1 MIPRSIATPI
11 LRVSQS
17 LDLPPI
23 LTYSDTVLYNWH
35 IDPAPDVPVDHE
47 NRGLPTPGNIRTNTM
62 FTNTVDEEEFYL
74 CSSRIE
80 LKGVEALELIR
91 MMMDE
96 IFVGNTSAIH
106 RISDYLRRMT
116 TVIKDLRILLLQ
128 VKKFCRPD
136 LYYNVVRPW
145 LRGEDSDRG
154 KRKWIYE
161 GVDED
166 PKFHHPT
173 ELSGPSAG
181 QSTLIHVL
189 DIHLGV
195 DHQTSATSQI
205 PSFMDRM
212 KIYMPRSHR
221 SLLNHL
227 IANPRPL
234 RGFVVA
240 SQDEEMKQAY
250 NQAVLALKEFRDA
263 HMIITTLYIIG
274 PAKRAARAFL
284 QREQEEIGPD
294 VSTKDPA
301 TNDRLNDSTLKGTG
315 GTYLV
320 KFLKDTR
327 LRTEVAIIG
336 GKV

>member
-1 MIPRSIATPI
+1 
-11 LRVSQS
+11 
-17 LDLPPI
+17 
-23 LTYSDTVLYNWH
+23 
-35 IDPAPDVPVDHE
+35 
-47 NRGLPTPGNIRTNTM
+47 M
-62 FTNTVDEEEFYL
+62 FTNTRDEEEFYL

-80 LKGVEALELIR
+80 LKGVEALELMR
-91 MMMDE
+91 MVMDE
-96 IFVGNTSAIH
+96 ISVGDTNAIH

-116 TVIKDLRILLLQ
+116 IVIKDLRILLLQ

-154 KRKWIYE
+154 KRKWIFE

-166 PKFHHPT
+166 PTLHHPT

-189 DIHLGV
+189 DVHLGV
-195 DHQTSATSQI
+195 DHQTPATSQI
-205 PSFMDRM
+205 PSFMNRM
-212 KIYMPRSHR
+212 EIYMPKGHR
-221 SLLNHL
+221 SFLNHL

-234 RGFVVA
+234 RGIVLA

-263 HMIITTLYIIG
+263 HMIITTLYVIG
-274 PAKRAARAFL
+274 PARRAARAFL
-284 QREQEEIGPD
+284 QREKEKIGPD
-294 VSTKDPA
+294 VSTKDSG
-301 TNDRLNDSTLKGTG
+301 TDDTLNDSTLKGTG

-327 LRTEVAIIG
+327 LRTTAAIIG
-336 GKV
+336 ETE